1 MESDMATTGNFAN
14 SSICQAYEG
23 GDTESASAANM
34 TPIGLAESQLQ
45 GEQGSKMNFVKGT
58 KIPEEMDD
66 SVLDDS

>member
-23 GDTESASAANM
+23 GDTESAS
-34 TPIGLAESQLQ
+34 PIGLAESQLQ